1 LGALFKGLSNE
12 EKMKEKDCNG
22 LAESMLP
29 EEKNNR
35 KHCRILASLLL
46 AVFLGSLVNFCPAKP
61 LGVSQKPKGAA
72 ATPAPSLSRFSIQNL
87 SPYPRREVVQAS
99 IPFPKGQRKTM
110 DGLSVQGHPT
120 TWKTLTRW
128 GDGSCQWGQARFVAN
143 LEGGKTKFFRVIPK
157 KNSIPKKGFQIGGKL
172 LPLLAAPNLE
182 TEVEDSFGVIYRC
195 RINPGSREGSWELL
209 EEGPLVMVYR
219 FRGYH
224 YPADPSKPGIG
235 RDFLSLTA
243 YITVYR
249 GFDHAKLVLFL
260 GNDYQGRDNPGS
272 SKNPNLYPLGT
283 VRFRRFSLLVH
294 SDKIAFVPRFIRE
307 NGLRPPTPLGGARGA
322 EGFRQDL
329 LGPDEGLYLGDATRK
344 GFPLILFAPSGR
356 RDQAAATSEE
366 TLKRQTAHA
375 MALFPLRPLPDLNNV
390 RKTGAMNA
398 HGGPA
403 PATPDLPKKAID
415 AYQRW
420 VSGPHFGPFGAWGDV
435 AETGTTGTPRNRVIG
450 LDLTLR
456 SGNPL
461 LMRKAEGFC
470 LQQQLRPYHLFGL
483 VVDQNLDVYLAG
495 LPLRNGGNW
504 VSGETLGR
512 KRIPKAYE
520 RYREGLKLPWIGPY
534 GMNAYDYEHFTV
546 DILYDYFCLTGSPWV
561 REELRLLGQHLKGL
575 LTPKKYNR
583 RWVGTSRG
591 EGWCMKALAL
601 CFYATGDP
609 SLKRH
614 GIERLHKILDRD
626 RGKGD
631 LPYASRQYPHPNA
644 FGKGVYWDAP
654 WQQGAYVMGMHA
666 CFQAFGD
673 PLFRT
678 LAIDVA
684 KFMAGPGWVEGVGPK
699 YFVNVD
705 NPKQYKLPVGYGPL
719 GGTGEFENPAFV
731 LAAEL
736 AETIGKIGEEKRFM
750 DRAWTILEAHAHRG
764 MGDLCANKWFQIHM
778 DRFPSGRRPH

>member
-1 LGALFKGLSNE
+1 
-12 EKMKEKDCNG
+12 MKENDCNG
-22 LAESMLP
+22 FRDSLLP
-29 EEKNNR
+29 VVKNN
-35 KHCRILASLLL
+35 KKPYWPLTSLLL
-46 AVFLGSLVNFCPAKP
+46 TVFVGW
-61 LGVSQKPKGAA
+61 GVSEVPAASILFLQRTQKPPR
-72 ATPAPSLSRFSIQNL
+72 TQTTTLSRFSVQNL
-87 SPYPRREVVQAS
+87 SPYPRREVIQAS
-99 IPFPKGQRKTM
+99 IPFAEGERKTLT
-110 DGLSVQGHPT
+110 GLSVQGFST
-120 TWKTLTRW
+120 SWKILTRW
-128 GDGSCQWGQARFVAN
+128 GDGSCQWGQARFVTTIG
-143 LEGGKTKFFRVIPK
+143 GGKTKLFRVIPK
-157 KNSIPKKGFQIGGKL
+157 ANPVAQKEFQIGEKL

-195 RINPGSREGSWELL
+195 RINPGSKEGSWQIV
-209 EEGPLVMVYR
+209 EEGPLMRVYR

-224 YPADPSKPGIG
+224 YAVDPGKPGIG

-249 GFDHAKLVLFL
+249 GFDHAKFVLFL
-260 GNDYQGRDNPGS
+260 GNDYQGRDNPGN
-272 SKNPNLYPLGT
+272 SKDPNLHPLGT
-283 VRFRRFSLLVH
+283 VRLRRFSLLVH
-294 SDKIAFVPRFIRE
+294 SEKIAFVPRFIQE
-307 NGLRPPTPLGGARGA
+307 NRLRPPTPLLGKGKAGKNRR
-322 EGFRQDL
+322 EGYRQDL
-329 LGPDEGLYLGDATRK
+329 LGPEKGLYLGDATRK
-344 GFPLILFAPSGR
+344 GFPFVLFAPRGR
-356 RDQAAATSEE
+356 RDQAAATPEE
-366 TLKRQTAHA
+366 TLRRQTAHA
-375 MALFPLRPLPDLNNV
+375 MALFPLHPMPNLEDTRRTRAV
-390 RKTGAMNA
+390 NA

-403 PATPDLPKKAID
+403 PATPDVHQKAID
-415 AYQRW
+415 SYRRW
-420 VSGPHFGPFGAWGDV
+420 AEGSHFGPFGTWGDV

-450 LDLTLR
+450 LDLALR

-461 LMRKAEGFC
+461 LLRKAEGFC
-470 LQQQLRPYHLFGL
+470 LQQQLRPYHLYGL
-483 VVDQNLDVYLAG
+483 VVDANLDVYLAG

-512 KRIPKAYE
+512 KRIPKAYQS
-520 RYREGLKLPWIGPY
+520 YREGLKLPWIGPY

-546 DILYDYFCLTGSPWV
+546 DILYDFYCLTGSPWV
-561 REELRLLGQHLKGL
+561 HEELRLLGQHLKGL

-609 SLKRH
+609 SLRQH
-614 GIERLHKILDRD
+614 GVDRLHNILDRD
-626 RGKGD
+626 RGKGKFT
-631 LPYASRQYPHPNA
+631 YASRQYPHPNA

-666 CFQAFGD
+666 CFLAFKD

-684 KFMAGPGWVEGVGPK
+684 RFMAGPGWVEGVGPK

-719 GGTGEFENPAFV
+719 GGTGEFEDPAFV

-736 AETIGKIGEEKRFM
+736 AETINKTQEEKTFM

-764 MGDLCANKWFQIHM
+764 IGELCGNKWFQIHM